1 MRKMITHII
10 AFVFLLVIAGFR
22 IADISQNT
30 PVSYAEASISSPH
43 IHSIKLSEPKI
54 FKQDLVETSIISLD
68 VDDSDFSISN
78 PSLFVAVITKLV
90 VFGFLLLFLDVK
102 FRKRR
107 IDYQAFIQLFTHKYI
122 VLRTLRI

>member
-30 PVSYAEASISSPH
+30 PVSYAETSIANPH

-54 FKQDLVETSIISLD
+54 LKQDVVETSIISLD

-78 PSLFVAVITKLV
+78 PSFFVAVITKLV
-90 VFGFLLLFLDVK
+90 VFGFLLSFLDVK

-107 IDYQAFIQLFTHKYI
+107 IDYQAFIKLFTHKYI